1 MPIVPLPRFEAEADP
16 KARGLSEEEIRAYQ
30 RLAPPETV
38 VVRYGRMGM
47 IGEFPARLDRV
58 PGCGTKFVVKT
69 PRGTEIG
76 EMLTTTCSNG
86 GCGKSLTRR
95 EMLDYIENSG
105 GRQYPFTTAG
115 RILRLADVHDLQ
127 HMERLDD
134 LRRPMLRRVRE
145 IAAEQKLPM
154 KVVDVEPIL
163 GEELLTIY
171 FMSETRIDF
180 RDLLPVLSEEFHSR
194 VDLRQIGAREEARLT
209 ADYERCG
216 QHCCCRQFLKVLKPV
231 SMKSAKV
238 QKGTL
243 DPLKISG
250 RCGRLMC
257 CLRYE
262 DQTYADLK
270 KNLPHRKTRVG
281 TPEGPGLVIDAQ
293 ILTQLVL
300 VELEGDGSR
309 IAVPVEQLCDPD
321 ATPPRRPAPAL
332 EAARGDREVART
344 RQARPADDPLRGL
357 SEEEVSRR
365 LGEST
370 PSSAEDQPLAHQKRH
385 RQRARSEDQVETKP
399 VEPAEADAAG
409 AAASPPAEARERPGR
424 RRRRGRRKRRVGE
437 GAGPQSRGPSQATDT
452 PSRGDGDAGSPDDAP
467 REAPPASSSASGAG
481 SSSDRREGGGK
492 RKRRRGGRRRRHKGG
507 GGAGPSPPT

>member
-16 KARGLSEEEIRAYQ
+16 KARGLSEEESAAYR
-30 RLAPPETV
+30 RLSPPETV
-38 VVRYGRMGM
+38 VVRYGRAGM
-47 IGEFPARLDRV
+47 IGEFPARLDSV

-95 EMLDYIENSG
+95 EMLEYIENSG

-115 RILRLADVHDLQ
+115 RILRIADVHDLH
-127 HMERLDD
+127 HMERLND
-134 LRRPMLRRVRE
+134 LRRPMLRRIRE
-145 IAAEQKLPM
+145 IVAAQKLPM
-154 KVVDVEPIL
+154 KIVDVEPIL
-163 GEELLTIY
+163 GEELLTVY

-180 RDLLPVLSEEFHSR
+180 RDLLPVLSEEFHGR

-216 QHCCCRQFLKVLKPV
+216 QHCCCKQFLKVLKPV

-281 TPEGPGLVIDAQ
+281 TPEGAGLVIDTQ

-300 VELEGDGSR
+300 VELEADGSR
-309 IAVPVEQLCDPD
+309 VAVPVEQLCDPD
-321 ATPPRRPAPAL
+321 RIPARPVAPVVESGRPPRGRS
-332 EAARGDREVART
+332 E
-344 RQARPADDPLRGL
+344 DDPLRGL
-357 SEEEVSRR
+357 SEKEVSRR
-365 LGEST
+365 LEK
-370 PSSAEDQPLAHQKRH
+370 PAPEPILEQPLPHQKRH
-385 RQRARSEDQVETKP
+385 RQRGHMEDLSETA
-399 VEPAEADAAG
+399 PADLAGVDTG
-409 AAASPPAEARERPGR
+409 AASSQAGEAGDRPAR
-424 RRRRGRRKRRVGE
+424 RRRRGRRKRSAE
-437 GAGPQSRGPSQATDT
+437 SGAGPDSRDLSHPVGASPSSGGGVGAPGGSREDLDATAQD
-452 PSRGDGDAGSPDDAP
+452 
-467 REAPPASSSASGAG
+467 SSAGASEEG
-481 SSSDRREGGGK
+481 REGGGGRRK
-492 RKRRRGGRRRRHKGG
+492 RRRRGGRRRRHKGG
-507 GGAGPSPPT
+507 GDAGTPPPA

>member
-16 KARGLSEEEIRAYQ
+16 KARGLSEEELRTYE
-30 RLAPPETV
+30 RLKPPDTV
-38 VVRYGRMGM
+38 VVKYGRMGM
-47 IGEFPARLDRV
+47 IGEFPARLDRT
-58 PGCGTKFVVKT
+58 PGCGTKFVLKT

-105 GRQYPFTTAG
+105 GRQYPFTTSG
-115 RILRLADVHDLQ
+115 RVLRIAALEDLQ
-127 HMERLDD
+127 HMERLAD
-134 LRRPMLRRVRE
+134 LKRPMLKRVRD
-145 IAAEQKLPM
+145 IALEQKLPM

-163 GEELLTIY
+163 GEELLTI
-171 FMSETRIDF
+171 FFISETRIDF
-180 RDLLPVLSEEFHSR
+180 RDLVHVLSEEFHTR

-216 QHCCCRQFLKVLKPV
+216 QHCCCKQFLKVLKPV

-281 TPEGPGLVIDAQ
+281 TPEGAGLVMDSQ

-300 VELEGDGSR
+300 VELESDGSR
-309 IAVPVEQLCDPD
+309 IAVPVEQLCDPE
-321 ATPPRRPAPAL
+321 AIPPKPAPPPPAAPREDRRSTRPAQ
-332 EAARGDREVART
+332 RGA
-344 RQARPADDPLRGL
+344 ADDPLRGL
-357 SEEEVSRR
+357 SESDVARR
-365 LGEST
+365 IDRSA
-370 PSSAEDQPLAHQKRH
+370 PPAEDQPREDRPLPRQKRH
-385 RQRARSEDQVETKP
+385 RDRTEGHEDNAAAA
-399 VEPAEADAAG
+399 AERPESTGGSPSGEAPEAAG
-409 AAASPPAEARERPGR
+409 RPGR
-424 RRRRGRRKRRVGE
+424 RRKRGRRRRRPE
-437 GAGPQSRGPSQATDT
+437 STET
-452 PSRGDGDAGSPDDAP
+452 PSPSTGGSPGQDDRAP
-467 REAPPASSSASGAG
+467 TGEQPPRVKPASGEAESAGN
-481 SSSDRREGGGK
+481 K
-492 RKRRRGGRRRRHKGG
+492 RKRRRRGGKRRRKGG
-507 GGAGPSPPT
+507 GGAAPS